1 MFTYMNHEVKS
12 AGRIL
17 DVLEYLTTL
26 RDGVA
31 LSQVMRDLGFPKS
44 STHGLLQTLMARGHV
59 VQDNAGKYILVEASR
74 RGFPFRRNE
83 EPLVV
88 LAMPFMQQLRDR
100 CGETVLLATMN
111 ANCDIRRLAK
121 CISHHA
127 VRYDVSL
134 DSAIVPYCT
143 AIGRVLLA
151 HGPKEA
157 VEAYLARTTFLSY
170 TRFTVTNR
178 EQIRKMLAKVRRDG
192 YAINDQEFITG
203 STGVAAPLFDA
214 RGDVIAAVNLGAPT
228 SRYLAKREEL
238 LLMLRDTA
246 DQISKTLS
254 SLSEDGRRHVSTTP
268 SSTEQPR

>member
-1 MFTYMNHEVKS
+1 MNHEVKS

-17 DVLEYLTTL
+17 DILEYMTTL
-26 RDGVA
+26 RDGVS

-59 VQDNAGKYILVEASR
+59 VQNSAGKYILVEASR

-121 CISHHA
+121 CVSHHP
-127 VRYDVSL
+127 VRYDVNM

-151 HGPKEA
+151 HGAEEA

-178 EQIRKMLAKVRRDG
+178 DQIRRLLIKVRRDG
-192 YAINDQEFITG
+192 YAVNDQEFVTG
-203 STGVAAPLFDA
+203 STGLAAPLFDA
-214 RGDVIAAVNLGAPT
+214 GGEAVAAVNLGTLT
-228 SRYLAKREEL
+228 SRYLARREEL

-246 DQISKTLS
+246 DQISQSLG
-254 SLSEDGRRHVSTTP
+254 SLSEDPRRDPVAGR
-268 SSTEQPR
+268 EQEPRREPDRR

>member
-1 MFTYMNHEVKS
+1 MNHEVKS

-17 DVLEYLTTL
+17 DILEYMTTL

-31 LSQVMRDLGFPKS
+31 LSQIMRDLGFPKS
-44 STHGLLQTLMARGHV
+44 STHGLLQTLMSRGHV
-59 VQDNAGKYILVEASR
+59 VQTPAGKYILVEASR

-88 LAMPFMQQLRDR
+88 LAMPYMQQLRER
-100 CGETVLLATMN
+100 SGETVLLGTMN

-121 CISHHA
+121 CLSHHP
-127 VRYDVSL
+127 VRYDVSM

-151 HGPKEA
+151 HGPQEA
-157 VEAYLARTTFLSY
+157 VEAYLARTTFQSY
-170 TRFTVTNR
+170 TRYTLTNR
-178 EQIRKMLAKVRRDG
+178 DQIRKMLAKVRRDG

-214 RGDVIAAVNLGAPT
+214 HGHVIAAVNLGAPT
-228 SRYLAKREEL
+228 SRYLARREEL

-246 DQISKTLS
+246 DQISNALG
-254 SLSEDGRRHVSTTP
+254 SLSANGHSQPQAKPGRQGAAS
-268 SSTEQPR
+268 

>member
-1 MFTYMNHEVKS
+1 MNHEVKS

-17 DVLEYLTTL
+17 DILEYMTTL

-31 LSQVMRDLGFPKS
+31 LSQIMRDLGFPKS
-44 STHGLLQTLMARGHV
+44 STHGLLQTLMSRGHV

-88 LAMPFMQQLRDR
+88 LAMPFMQQLRDL

-111 ANCDIRRLAK
+111 ANCDIRRLSK
-121 CISHHA
+121 SVSHHP
-127 VRYDVSL
+127 VRYDVSM

-151 HGPKEA
+151 FGPKEA
-157 VEAYLARTTFLSY
+157 VESYLTRTTFLSY

-178 EQIRKMLAKVRRDG
+178 DQIRKMLAKVRRDG

-203 STGVAAPLFDA
+203 STGLAAPLYDA
-214 RGDVIAAVNLGAPT
+214 SGQVIAAVNLGTLT
-228 SRYLAKREEL
+228 SRYVVRREEL

-246 DQISKTLS
+246 DQISQALRSLPDDAQRPLSTRQGGKT
-254 SLSEDGRRHVSTTP
+254 
-268 SSTEQPR
+268 